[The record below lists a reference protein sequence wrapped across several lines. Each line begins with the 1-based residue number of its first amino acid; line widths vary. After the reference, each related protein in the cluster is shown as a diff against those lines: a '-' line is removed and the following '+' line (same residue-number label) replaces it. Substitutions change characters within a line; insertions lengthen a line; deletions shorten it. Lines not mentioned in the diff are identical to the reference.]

1 MSIQENIYSQQIKR
15 DQRIDFIKGLAIISV
30 IILHSFNESTL
41 LAIGSPFTLGQAVP
55 VFMMIAG
62 YNSTLSCLRKGVIT
76 LKAYYEKELISKA
89 LRRILVPFCFV
100 LILQVLINYL
110 FISRNHVMS
119 VRELTLLFLK
129 GGWGPGSY
137 FVPVFLQH
145 ILIFPLILLTAIF
158 SNARNFRVQSIAALF
173 LLSIFFE
180 YILIR
185 LEISDS
191 LYRLLIVRYIFAIVL
206 GVYLAIFINSD
217 LQKTLI
223 GKTSK
228 FRIDR
233 ENMVIL
239 TNESANSRLK
249 FLLRSGIVI
258 LVSGSGLLYIISTE
272 YFHLTLPFIFPA
284 WGSQHSPGDFVQI
297 GQFFEDPKRKW

>member
-55 VFMMIAG
+55 VFMMIAA

-173 LLSIFFE
+173 LLSIFLNTF
-180 YILIR
+180 
-185 LEISDS
+185 
-191 LYRLLIVRYIFAIVL
+191 
-206 GVYLAIFINSD
+206 
-217 LQKTLI
+217 
-223 GKTSK
+223 
-228 FRIDR
+228 
-233 ENMVIL
+233 
-239 TNESANSRLK
+239 
-249 FLLRSGIVI
+249 
-258 LVSGSGLLYIISTE
+258 
-272 YFHLTLPFIFPA
+272 
-284 WGSQHSPGDFVQI
+284 
-297 GQFFEDPKRKW
+297 